1 MRGRVL
7 PLPTKRSARS
17 TAVSDPLRAYAER
30 MVDRVEWPC
39 RGDAARHLT
48 YLSPHIHLK
57 RERSRNMYLNEYIRR
72 IAQETIGLSVSVY
85 RGQGD
90 RLWGLESAA
99 YRRLKHILNKERP
112 GTDDHIN
119 YNEQLLET
127 ARLKGLHQRGFRELC
142 DLELL
147 AELQHLGAATCLMDF
162 TWNAG
167 VALLSVETRLKADFP
182 YETDAQWPIESSLLT
197 EHHWYWTPEGLN
209 SRIQKQDSAFV
220 FNGSGIWP
228 EPYPTVRVR
237 RRDKASLLGEL
248 RILLNISEEALF
260 GDIHGFAQ
268 LHGVGRK

>member
-1 MRGRVL
+1 
-7 PLPTKRSARS
+7 
-17 TAVSDPLRAYAER
+17 
-30 MVDRVEWPC
+30 
-39 RGDAARHLT
+39 
-48 YLSPHIHLK
+48 
-57 RERSRNMYLNEYIRR
+57 MYLNEYIRR
-72 IAQETIGLSVSVY
+72 IAQATIGLSVSVY

-90 RLWGLESAA
+90 RIWGLESAA
-99 YRRLKHILNKERP
+99 YRRLKHTLNKERP
-112 GTDDHIN
+112 GTDEHIN

-167 VALLSVETRLKADFP
+167 VALWFAAREHPDKDGAVIVLDVGHSYSHRISTRELDTATDLRTILSVETRLKADFP
-182 YETDAQWPIESSLLT
+182 YETDAQRPMT

-209 SRIQKQDSAFV
+209 ARIQKQDSALV
-220 FNGSGIWP
+220 FNGSGVWP

-248 RILLNISEEALF
+248 RNLLNISEEALF